1 MTEQMLRQDQ
11 KDDAKKMTKGNQ
23 RKFISVY
30 Y

>member
-11 KDDAKKMTKGNQ
+11 KDDAKKMTKENQ